1 MALHS
6 VPAPSRTFDSRH
18 TADDCAFCAAFCRG
32 VTTMV
37 VNAGTCDGLRE
48 KDLVAQTDLTR
59 GVFSRHMGDMQR
71 CLVTT
76 YVRLADVLLTRFE
89 DVLLASPTWEQGMRD
104 GIIDGIRALDEE
116 PGQAFFYF
124 VAADRSRDPVMWLER
139 RVVQERFV
147 HALVTAPFDGTFDTI
162 RSEMFSG
169 ALQSTIRARLLSDG
183 DFGDYTAL
191 TSDVEALLDVFQP
204 SRD

>member
-6 VPAPSRTFDSRH
+6 VPTPTRTFDSRH
-18 TADDCAFCAAFCRG
+18 TADDCAFCAAFCTG

-37 VNAGTCDGLRE
+37 VNAGSCDGLRE

-59 GVFSRHMGDMQR
+59 GIFSRHMGDMQR

-76 YVRLADVLLTRFE
+76 YVRMADELLTRFE
-89 DVLLASPTWEQGMRD
+89 DLLAERPSWDKGMRD
-104 GIIDGIRALDEE
+104 GIIEGVRVLDEE
-116 PGQAFFYF
+116 PGRAFFYF

-147 HALVTAPFDGTFDTI
+147 HALAHAPFEDPLDEI

-169 ALQSTIRARLLSDG
+169 ALQSTIRDRLLADG
-183 DFGDYTAL
+183 GFGDYKAL
-191 TSDVEALLDVFQP
+191 TADVEALLAVFHP
-204 SRD
+204 ARD